1 MKVFTNI
8 WKSVLLLILAGT
20 TAMVVGCS
28 SDDDENLPVD
38 PTISLPSPEIQVDL
52 LQGYW
57 LSDVYNEKD
66 MLHQGGL
73 CFRADGSIIEWYVT
87 PEKWEENEIGKW
99 ILEKSFVFL
108 DFNITDNSFRIKSL
122 TANQLVIDHLNDWT
136 GKHTDYKYNK
146 MMYGPLY
153 VN

>member
-28 SDDDENLPVD
+28 SDDDAVD
-38 PTISLPSPEIQVDL
+38 PIISLPSPEIQADL

-57 LSDVYNEKD
+57 LSDKFDEKD
-66 MLHQGGL
+66 MWHQEGL
-73 CFRADGSIIEWYVT
+73 CFRADGRIIEWYVT
-87 PEKWEENEIGKW
+87 PEKWEEKEIGEWK
-99 ILEKSFVFL
+99 LEESFVSL
-108 DFNITDNSFRIKSL
+108 DFKITDNSFCIKSI
-122 TANQLVIDHLNDWT
+122 TANQLVIDHLNYWI

-146 MMYGPLY
+146 MMFGPVY